1 MAHQDSPPSPLQPIQ
16 AVIIGQNRKE
26 ASFADALLPP
36 WNERVIGYSNIGQGR
51 QKNQDAASF
60 LLFGENPLHAVLS
73 VADGLGSS
81 FFSEQAA
88 LLAVTQIPKDIG
100 EGEELTDSFLKV
112 HRKLVDQQLHSLETQ
127 GTVSPQAN
135 PKPIVANMGTTTLVM
150 AEIRENNLIFSN
162 VGDSR
167 GYLIR
172 NGKIVFQTK
181 DQSMT
186 QLLLDSGELSHPLQT
201 RRHPLRN
208 VILNALGS
216 PEPFYRGYE
225 GNRIVMKPSGLPAVD
240 QLTLEKNDLIL
251 LATDGF
257 FTNLDE
263 EELVDII
270 QEGTTSQT
278 PWHSLEGV
286 LSSKLQHT
294 LATGETSL
302 GETANA
308 DNFTFVI
315 YRHD

>member
-1 MAHQDSPPSPLQPIQ
+1 MTQKNSIHSVSQPIQ
-16 AVIIGQNRKE
+16 VVIIGQNKKE

-36 WNERVIGYSNIGQGR
+36 WNERIIGYSNIGQGR

-60 LLFGENPLHAVLS
+60 FLFSENPLHAVLS

-100 EGEELTDSFLKV
+100 EGEELTDSFLRV
-112 HRKLVDQQLHSLETQ
+112 HRKLADQQLHSLETT
-127 GTVSPQAN
+127 GMSTSPTTR
-135 PKPIVANMGTTTLVM
+135 PKMAANMGTTTLVI
-150 AEIRENNLIFSN
+150 AEIRGNNLTFSN

-172 NGKIVFQTK
+172 NGKIFFQTK

-186 QLLLDSGELSHPLQT
+186 QLLLDAGELNHPLQT

-257 FTNLDE
+257 FTNLE
-263 EELVDII
+263 EEEMTDII
-270 QEGTTSQT
+270 QETS
-278 PWHSLEGV
+278 WHALEGA

>member
-1 MAHQDSPPSPLQPIQ
+1 MEKPQPIQ
-16 AVIIGQNRKE
+16 AVVIGHNKKE
-26 ASFADALLPP
+26 ASFADHLLPP

-60 LLFGENPLHAVLS
+60 FLFGENPLHAVLS
-73 VADGLGSS
+73 IADGLGSS

-88 LLAVTQIPKDIG
+88 WLAVTQIPKDVG
-100 EGEELTDSFLKV
+100 EGGELADSCLRV

-127 GTVSPQAN
+127 TAH
-135 PKPIVANMGTTTLVM
+135 PKKIAANMGTTTLVM
-150 AEIRENNLIFSN
+150 AEIKENNLTLSN
-162 VGDSR
+162 IGDSR
-167 GYLIR
+167 ATIIR
-172 NGKIVFQTK
+172 KGESIFQTR

-186 QLLLDSGELSHPLQT
+186 QLLLDSGELIHPLQT

-216 PEPFYRGYE
+216 PEPFFKTYE
-225 GNRIVMKPSGLPAVD
+225 GNRIMMKPSGLPVVD

-263 EELVDII
+263 EEMIDLIH
-270 QEGTTSQT
+270 ET
-278 PWHSLEGV
+278 PWHLLEGT
-286 LSSKLQHT
+286 LSSKLQHV
-294 LATGETSL
+294 LETGETSL

-315 YRHD
+315 YRYE